1 MWTASTRARVIALL
15 VALSPV
21 PMARFAEA
29 AEPAKS
35 QWVYPGADGKL
46 VYKTTPAGDRIMD
59 FSYAGYMGGGV
70 ALPTVPVKRTVEP
83 SGVADKDDTAAIQ
96 AAIDEVAKLPL
107 VDGFRGAVQLAPGNF
122 TCGST
127 INLRES
133 GIVLRGSGSSGDEK
147 TATTIKMVGGKHAAI
162 VIGAGRGRQAAGP
175 SIDDNEPAGGR
186 EPSRREDS
194 AAVRTT
200 VTDAY
205 VPSGTSTIT
214 VADANGFAVGDT
226 ISIRRPTTAA
236 WVKFMEMDNLKR
248 DGKPQTWIGLSR
260 SGTTE
265 RKITAINGK
274 QFTLDIPLADSYNA
288 EYLNPPGATVTK
300 IRAEAGLNH
309 VGVEQLHIQCPP
321 LEIAYGQAPYSAI
334 RVGGDDCFVRDV
346 YCEETMNSTVLTGK
360 RITMQQVVV
369 THTYANLGAS
379 KPTDFSIEGSQILLD
394 RCKITG
400 GNMYFVWTASLKP
413 GPNVILNCTF
423 RGQGS
428 RVQPHMR
435 WSTGLLVDN
444 CSVPDGGIDLMNRGV
459 MGSGHGWTM
468 GWGVAWNCDAKNYII
483 QNPPGAANWAI
494 GCIGTQEQKARPF
507 DSSPLLPEGIIDSQ
521 DAPVAPHSLYLAQ
534 LQERL
539 GKPALEAIGY
549 ATGDEK
555 KTVKESI
562 KPLSDSQIAADKTL
576 GPDLALHRPINT
588 GNVRNRAREF
598 GGEKAVDGDDQTYWA
613 TNDGAARATLEV
625 DMEGPVPI
633 NAAAIGEAIGH
644 ESNVQEYKIEGQVDS
659 DWKVLAQ
666 GTTIGE
672 QKIDRFPSVTV
683 WKVRLTILKAQ
694 PYAAIRNFGLYLAG
708 AASEGNAPATAAAT
722 ASQTP

>member
-1 MWTASTRARVIALL
+1 MFTV
-15 VALSPV
+15 
-21 PMARFAEA
+21 A
-29 AEPAKS
+29 AELAKS

-46 VYKTTPAGDRIMD
+46 VYKATPAGDRIMD

-107 VDGFRGAVQLAPGNF
+107 VDGFRGAVQFAPGNF

-133 GIVLRGSGSSGDEK
+133 GIVLRGSGSGGDEK

-186 EPSRREDS
+186 EPARREPPGREDS

-200 VTDAY
+200 IADAY
-205 VPSGTSTIT
+205 VPSGTLTIT
-214 VADANGFAVGDT
+214 LADANGFAVGDT

-236 WVKFMEMDNLKR
+236 WVKFMDMDNLKR

-274 QFTLDIPLADSYNA
+274 QFTLDIPLSDSYNA
-288 EYLNPPGATVTK
+288 EYLNPPGAAVTK
-300 IRAEAGLNH
+300 IRAEAALNH

-413 GPNVILNCTF
+413 GPNVILNASF

-549 ATGDEK
+549 ATGAETK
-555 KTVKESI
+555 VAKELA
-562 KPLSDSQIAADKTL
+562 KPLSESRLALNSAL
-576 GPDLALHRPINT
+576 GPDLALHLPINA
-588 GNVRNRAREF
+588 GNVRNRRGNSAARKPSTATIKPI
-598 GGEKAVDGDDQTYWA
+598 GPPTMAPPAPCWKSIWKARCKSTPPQSARRSA
-613 TNDGAARATLEV
+613 TNRTCKSTRSKAWST
-625 DMEGPVPI
+625 
-633 NAAAIGEAIGH
+633 AIGKYSRKARPSASKRSIAFPP
-644 ESNVQEYKIEGQVDS
+644 S
-659 DWKVLAQ
+659 
-666 GTTIGE
+666 
-672 QKIDRFPSVTV
+672 RFGKS
-683 WKVRLTILKAQ
+683 
-694 PYAAIRNFGLYLAG
+694 G
-708 AASEGNAPATAAAT
+708 
-722 ASQTP
+722 

>member
-1 MWTASTRARVIALL
+1 MRTASTRAQVIALL

-21 PMARFAEA
+21 PMARFAVA

-46 VYKTTPAGDRIMD
+46 VYKTTPAGDRMMD

-70 ALPTVPVKRTVEP
+70 ALPMVPVKRTVEP

-133 GIVLRGSGSSGDEK
+133 GIVLRGSGSGGDEK

-162 VIGAGRGRQAAGP
+162 VIGAGRGRPAAGP

-186 EPSRREDS
+186 EPSRREPPGREDS

-200 VTDAY
+200 IADAY

-236 WVKFMEMDNLKR
+236 WVKFMDMDNLKR

-274 QFTLDIPLADSYNA
+274 QFTLDIPLSDSYNA
-288 EYLNPPGATVTK
+288 EYLNPPGTTVAK
-300 IRAEAGLNH
+300 IRAEAALNH

-413 GPNVILNCTF
+413 GPNVILNSTF

-494 GCIGTQEQKARPF
+494 GCTGTQEQKARPF
-507 DSSPLLPEGIIDSQ
+507 DSSPLLPEGIFDSQ
-521 DAPVAPHSLYLAQ
+521 GTPVAPQSLYL
-534 LQERL
+534 
-539 GKPALEAIGY
+539 G
-549 ATGDEK
+549 AT
-555 KTVKESI
+555 
-562 KPLSDSQIAADKTL
+562 
-576 GPDLALHRPINT
+576 
-588 GNVRNRAREF
+588 
-598 GGEKAVDGDDQTYWA
+598 
-613 TNDGAARATLEV
+613 ARAPRKS
-625 DMEGPVPI
+625 G
-633 NAAAIGEAIGH
+633 AG
-644 ESNVQEYKIEGQVDS
+644 SN
-659 DWKVLAQ
+659 WLC
-666 GTTIGE
+666 
-672 QKIDRFPSVTV
+672 DR
-683 WKVRLTILKAQ
+683 L
-694 PYAAIRNFGLYLAG
+694 
-708 AASEGNAPATAAAT
+708 
-722 ASQTP
+722 